1 MPDHDRPW
9 DAIVV
14 GSGLGG
20 LAAGAAFARK
30 GKRVLVLERLP
41 NFGGAATIY
50 RHGSLT
56 MEASLHE
63 TDGDTIFG
71 PTSAFAQLELQG
83 AVEPVATDLF
93 YEVRSSVFAGPV
105 RVPHRLDAAEAELA
119 RCFPEARAGLDR
131 YFATLRRL
139 RLSMLDFSGSNGRGA
154 FIRLVVSGRLFELV
168 RLRRRTLAE
177 QLSIC
182 FSKHEPAKLALGAPL
197 AYFDSD
203 PAKLSF
209 ILFGAV
215 TARYIESGSYYFRG
229 GSHAL
234 TMALIRVV
242 KEAGGEALRGRDV
255 ERILLDNQ
263 GQVAG
268 VRHQGTDGEVREDL
282 SPVVFGN
289 AAPATLAEMLPDAQR
304 VAFGERFARFEP
316 SSSLFTVS
324 LGLAR
329 PAADFGVGAYSTFV
343 YPDAIT
349 RLDQLSAAAA
359 VLAEEPGSALPP
371 YVVVDYG
378 RLDTGLR
385 RDDGDPYLVTL
396 SGVDRLSNWNGLE
409 ADAYDARRARWMN
422 ALIGDLDRRFPGIA
436 AAVTQREMAT
446 ARTLRYYLGTP
457 QGEVYGFRPTPERMF
472 ARPPTPRTSVPGL
485 WIASAYT
492 VSGGYAGAIQGGL
505 MAARAAGR
513 G

>member
-1 MPDHDRPW
+1 MPDDRRPW

-30 GKRVLVLERLP
+30 GKRVLVLERLS

-71 PTSAFAQLELQG
+71 PTSAFAHLGLQG
-83 AVEPVATDLF
+83 ALDPVAIDVF
-93 YEVRSSVFAGPV
+93 YEVRSSIFDGPV
-105 RVPHRLDAAEAELA
+105 RIPHGLAAAEAELGK
-119 RCFPEARAGLDR
+119 CFPEARAGLGR
-131 YFATLRRL
+131 YFAMLKRL
-139 RLSMLDFSGSNGRGA
+139 RLSMLELSGSNGPRTFA
-154 FIRLVVSGRLFELV
+154 RLLGSGRLFELI

-177 QLSIC
+177 QLEIC
-182 FSKHEPAKLALGAPL
+182 FPTHEPAKLALGAPL
-197 AYFDSD
+197 VYFDSD

-229 GSHAL
+229 GSRAL
-234 TMALIRVV
+234 TMALIRLI
-242 KEAGGEALRGRDV
+242 KDGGGEALHSRTV
-255 ERILLDNQ
+255 ERVLLDKQ
-263 GQVAG
+263 GHAAG
-268 VRHQGTDGEVREDL
+268 VRHRGAQGEVRDDVAA
-282 SPVVFGN
+282 VVFGN
-289 AAPATLAEMLPDAQR
+289 AAPSMLAEMLPDAQR
-304 VAFGERFARFEP
+304 VTFERAFARFEP
-316 SSSLFTVS
+316 SNSLFTVS
-324 LGLAR
+324 LGLSR

-343 YPDAIT
+343 YPDTIT
-349 RLDQLSAAAA
+349 RLDQAPAAAA
-359 VLAEEPGSALPP
+359 VLAGEPLSALPP
-371 YVVVDYG
+371 YVIADYG

-385 RDDGDPYLVTL
+385 RDDRDPYLVTL
-396 SGVDRLSNWNGLE
+396 SGVDQLSNWNGLD
-409 ADAYDARRARWMN
+409 ADAYDARRARWMD

-436 AAVTQREMAT
+436 AVVTQHEMAT
-446 ARTLRYYLGTP
+446 ARTLRHYLGTP

-505 MAARAAGR
+505 MAARAASR
-513 G
+513 